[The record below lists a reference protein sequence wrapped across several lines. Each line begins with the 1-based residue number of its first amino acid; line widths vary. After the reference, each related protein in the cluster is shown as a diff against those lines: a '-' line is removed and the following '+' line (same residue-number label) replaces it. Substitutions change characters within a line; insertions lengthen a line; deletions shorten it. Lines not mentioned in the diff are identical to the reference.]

1 MQSVIVS
8 NDKGQREVTFAT
20 IDLAKKYL
28 KKVTD
33 TTFYLENDEKIY
45 IETSD
50 GTSYEY
56 LKENDS
62 ETYLNDIF
70 HHKFDT
76 NDLNKD
82 KWYQG
87 DNGWYTF
94 SNEEIEWFKLL
105 DEAYTNLPHSELIK
119 LAQSDYQD
127 IIDAYENQTN

>member
-8 NDKGQREVTFAT
+8 NDKGQRELTFAT
-20 IDLAKKYL
+20 VDLAKKYL
-28 KKVTD
+28 KKVTN
-33 TTFYLENDEKIY
+33 TTFYLENDMEIY

-127 IIDAYENQTN
+127 IIDAYENQTK